1 MSEQRYYGE
10 KEEKEHEK
18 EEKEYEKQGGA
29 AGEKDWEEKWRSD
42 PVRAAG
48 WAAILIWAGVAM
60 LLENIGVWRQLG
72 LPSDSAWPMIL
83 LGAGLIVLTQVAVR
97 LTVAEYRR
105 PITGSL
111 VIGLLLVAAGLG
123 ELVQVDITGPLVLI
137 AIGLILLFSGIFRR
151 R

>member
-29 AGEKDWEEKWRSD
+29 SGEKDWEEKWRTD

-48 WAAILIWAGVAM
+48 WAAILIWVGVAL
-60 LLENIGVWRQLG
+60 LLENLGTWRQLG
-72 LPSDSAWPMIL
+72 LPGDAWPMIL
-83 LGAGLIVLTQVAVR
+83 LGAGIIVLGQVVVR

-111 VIGLLLVAAGLG
+111 IIGLLLVAAGLG
-123 ELVQVDITGPLVLI
+123 ELVNVDITGPLILI